1 MKTPTSAVLVVRRM
15 PVFFAYLH
23 VSGAIKY
30 RAATLPSARKAR
42 SHLPFQG
49 RYIRPAEGLLD
60 EMTGEEKEKLYQND
74 PTAIDRGLKKAM
86 EVLK

>member
-49 RYIRPAEGLLD
+49 RYIRHAEG
-60 EMTGEEKEKLYQND
+60 
-74 PTAIDRGLKKAM
+74 
-86 EVLK
+86 

>member
-1 MKTPTSAVLVVRRM
+1 MLKHENTDVCRTCGTADAG
-15 PVFFAYLH
+15 AYLH

-49 RYIRPAEGLLD
+49 RYIRPVEG
-60 EMTGEEKEKLYQND
+60 
-74 PTAIDRGLKKAM
+74 
-86 EVLK
+86 